1 MVLIN
6 DGYKKRFKLL
16 NSAFGANE
24 FDNAILK
31 YESYSKYD
39 DYIDSFDGYSSKDI
53 FKFQYE
59 KETFSNDNER
69 QKILIIGNSHSLATW
84 NSFYINK
91 ELFDNLEFARVL
103 EEIAQILQLTKK

>member
-1 MVLIN
+1 MQRI
-6 DGYKKRFKLL
+6 Y
-16 NSAFGANE
+16 
-24 FDNAILK
+24 NAILK

-39 DYIDSFDGYSSKDI
+39 DYIDSFDGYSSDI

-59 KETFSNDNER
+59 KEISNDNER

-91 ELFDNLEFARVL
+91 NCS
-103 EEIAQILQLTKK
+103 II